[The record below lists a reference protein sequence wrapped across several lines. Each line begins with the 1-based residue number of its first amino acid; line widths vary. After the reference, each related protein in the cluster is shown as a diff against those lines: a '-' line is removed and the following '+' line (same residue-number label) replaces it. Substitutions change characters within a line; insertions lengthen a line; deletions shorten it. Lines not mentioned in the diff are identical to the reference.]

1 MGFSCRTYS
10 RATCACNRTPCS
22 SSPMPSVHQSRQS
35 KGKLFGGERFMKGA
49 SGLPSHNMKKIRVP
63 KKDNVVAVLGHKGT
77 FQVLSV
83 DSRNRVVDLR
93 SLERDICLQR
103 CWRGFLGHHSCICHS
118 PKNLRAGSSVTAVG
132 LQSTKSTMIRI
143 RRTPWSIDIRDEHF

>member
-1 MGFSCRTYS
+1 
-10 RATCACNRTPCS
+10 
-22 SSPMPSVHQSRQS
+22 
-35 KGKLFGGERFMKGA
+35 MKGA
-49 SGLPSHNMKKIRVP
+49 SGIPSHNMKKIRVP

-93 SLERDICLQR
+93 SLEKRRLPAEVLEGVPWTSLLYLPQ
-103 CWRGFLGHHSCICHS
+103 

-143 RRTPWSIDIRDEHF
+143 RRTP

>member
-93 SLERDICLQR
+93 SLEKRRLPAEVLEGVHWTSLLYLPQ
-103 CWRGFLGHHSCICHS
+103 
-118 PKNLRAGSSVTAVG
+118 PKKPSS
-132 LQSTKSTMIRI
+132 R
-143 RRTPWSIDIRDEHF
+143 